1 MSILVTGSSGF
12 IGSHL
17 MERLDNAIGYDIKN
31 GQDVR
36 DREQFRSYLKRVDTV
51 IHLAANTSVKQAW
64 DDPTELYSNNIMGTS
79 VVIEE
84 CIKAK
89 IKRIIFAS
97 SASVKNPNANPYAFS
112 KFTCE
117 GLFKTRK
124 DEINCLTFRFMNVYG
139 KGQNPNYGTVIP
151 AFYNGINKGE
161 IDIYGDGSFT
171 RDYIHVDDI
180 VIGIKRGLGFNHRN
194 RKFVVMELGTGVET
208 SVYDLAH
215 KMQKLMNKK
224 IKVNYLPE
232 RKEVDHSV
240 ADTHVAKFELGFE
253 ALIDMNHGLK
263 RVIKEGI

>member
-97 SASVKNPNANPYAFS
+97 SASVENPNANPYAFS

-124 DEINCLTFRFMNVYG
+124 DEINCLAFRFMNVYG
-139 KGQNPNYGTVIP
+139 KGQNVNYGTVIP

-161 IDIYGDGSFT
+161 IDIYGIGNYT

-180 VIGIKRGLGFNHRN
+180 VAGIRRAMDYDIKGFN
-194 RKFVVMELGTGVET
+194 VMELGTGIQT
-208 SVYDLAH
+208 SVNELAD
-215 KMQKLMNKK
+215 KMEKLIGKK
-224 IKVNYLPE
+224 VKRNYLPA
-232 RKEVDHSV
+232 RKEVDFSV
-240 ADTHVAKFELGFE
+240 ANTWAVEKKLKFKP
-253 ALIDMNHGLK
+253 LISIDKGLE
-263 RVIKEGI
+263 RLVKEGI